1 MAKLKD
7 IPKFDRPREKFL
19 EKGPDALT
27 DSELLAILLGSGI
40 KGTNVKVLSQNILKK
55 FGNNFLNASVDDLM
69 QVSGIGQAKAL
80 QISSA
85 LALTRRIFDKQNSL
99 ENLILSAQDAVSL
112 VSDLKDKKREHLVC
126 LYLNA
131 RNALLKK
138 EIISIGTLDKNIIH
152 PREIFAPGLEMHTAA
167 VILVHNHP
175 SGDPSPSDQD
185 KQVAKR
191 IIEAGQLMGI
201 NVVDFLIIAKN
212 GVHSIL
218 GEIKNTELTNT
229 EYVAEGSQSSLF
241 DLFVDANQAYFYK
254 KDLSKDLPKSKKEND
269 TLQFIDLFAGIGGIR
284 FGFEQNGAKCVFSSE
299 IDSDCQ
305 KTYYLNFGE
314 WPRGDITQIKE
325 SDVPEHD
332 ILTAGFPCQP
342 FSICGHQKGFEDTRG
357 TLFFDIL
364 RIIKKKQ
371 PKVIF
376 LENVKHLKY
385 HNGGDTL
392 KVILSS
398 LQELGYKTSWKILNA
413 KDFGTA
419 QNRERIII
427 IGNKEKEFDFSKMK
441 HSPKVVIKDILQK
454 YGQFEFIDE
463 NEYTLIKNPREQES
477 GLIFVGYR
485 NKKIRTTGTREN
497 TLHLSRVHKQPNR
510 IYSSEGTHPTLPS
523 QETAGRFFILHDGK
537 VRKLTID
544 ECFSL
549 MGFPKKFKRYNT
561 NGRLYLQIGNSVC
574 VPMINELAKEVINQ
588 YF

>member
-1 MAKLKD
+1 MTITQK
-7 IPKFDRPREKFL
+7 
-19 EKGPDALT
+19 
-27 DSELLAILLGSGI
+27 
-40 KGTNVKVLSQNILKK
+40 NNI
-55 FGNNFLNASVDDLM
+55 
-69 QVSGIGQAKAL
+69 
-80 QISSA
+80 
-85 LALTRRIFDKQNSL
+85 R
-99 ENLILSAQDAVSL
+99 
-112 VSDLKDKKREHLVC
+112 
-126 LYLNA
+126 
-131 RNALLKK
+131 
-138 EIISIGTLDKNIIH
+138 
-152 PREIFAPGLEMHTAA
+152 
-167 VILVHNHP
+167 
-175 SGDPSPSDQD
+175 
-185 KQVAKR
+185 
-191 IIEAGQLMGI
+191 
-201 NVVDFLIIAKN
+201 
-212 GVHSIL
+212 
-218 GEIKNTELTNT
+218 
-229 EYVAEGSQSSLF
+229 
-241 DLFVDANQAYFYK
+241 
-254 KDLSKDLPKSKKEND
+254 
-269 TLQFIDLFAGIGGIR
+269 FIDLFAGIGGIR
-284 FGFEQNGAKCVFSSE
+284 MGFEQNGAKCVFGSE

-305 KTYYLNFGE
+305 KTYYLNYGE

-325 SDVPEHD
+325 DDVPEHD

-342 FSICGHQKGFEDTRG
+342 FSICGRQKGFEDTRG

-371 PKVIF
+371 PKVVF
-376 LENVKHLKY
+376 LENVKHLKH
-385 HNGGDTL
+385 HNGGSTL

-441 HSPKVVIKDILQK
+441 HSPKIVIKDILQK
-454 YGQFEFIDE
+454 DGLFEFIDE
-463 NEYTLIKNPREQES
+463 GEYTLIKNPKEQES
-477 GLIFVGYR
+477 GLIFAGYR
-485 NKKIRTTGTREN
+485 NKKIRTNGTREN

-574 VPMINELAKEVINQ
+574 VPMINELAKELINQ